1 MKRKIKSKL
10 IEWKNSED
18 HVALLITGARQVG
31 KTYIIEEFGKE
42 NYPNFLTINLMSESF
57 EDGFWKGNASQ
68 LIQKITLRYSGF
80 NIEKGESLLFL
91 DEIQESPDAMI
102 ALKTLVAEGTLD
114 IIASGSLLG
123 MQEKSPKSY
132 PVGYVHEIRMHPMD
146 FEEYLWALG
155 MSEELTAY
163 IRDHVSSSEPF
174 DVHELHAIE
183 EHYRRYLVIGGM
195 PRPVLRSIESDDSG
209 KFQEAQDDI
218 IEGYRKD
225 ILAYADE
232 SIRGDVLRLLEIIPS
247 ELGKRNKRLMFKD
260 IDGISNRGIREY
272 REPIDW
278 VSGSNFVTICRR
290 LGAIERPLPKNASG
304 SMFKMYMTDT
314 GLLVRMYG
322 ESTVQAMMR
331 KDLSVNE
338 GAIAENSVCQMLT
351 ACGLKPY
358 YYEVD
363 KEVEVDFIA
372 EIGAEICAIEV
383 KSGKHRR
390 ARSLKKLMEMDSG
403 KAVDR
408 WIKFENGNIMIT
420 DDGVEHYPLFCA
432 AFADLL
438 ASEKV
443 TPWRTSSRSS

>member
-18 HVALLITGARQVG
+18 RIALLITGARQVG

-68 LIQKITLRYSGF
+68 LIQKITLRYSRF
-80 NIEKGESLLFL
+80 RVKKGESLLFL

-114 IIASGSLLG
+114 IVASGSLLG
-123 MQEKSPKSY
+123 IQEKSPKIY

-146 FEEYLWALG
+146 FEEYLWAVG
-155 MSEELTAY
+155 ISEELTAY
-163 IRDHVSSSEPF
+163 IKGHMSSAEPF
-174 DVHELHAIE
+174 DVHELHTIE

-195 PRPVLRSIESDDSG
+195 PRPVLKSIESDDSG
-209 KFQEAQDDI
+209 KFQDAQDDI

-232 SIRGDVLRLLEIIPS
+232 NIRGDVLRLLEIIPS

-278 VSGSNFVTICRR
+278 VSGSNFVTVCRR

-304 SMFKMYMTDT
+304 NMFKMYMTDT

-322 ESTVQAMMR
+322 ESTLRAMMR

-390 ARSLKKLMEMDSG
+390 ARSLKKLMGMDSG

-408 WIKFENGNIMIT
+408 WIKFENGNIMVT

-443 TPWRTSSRSS
+443 TP